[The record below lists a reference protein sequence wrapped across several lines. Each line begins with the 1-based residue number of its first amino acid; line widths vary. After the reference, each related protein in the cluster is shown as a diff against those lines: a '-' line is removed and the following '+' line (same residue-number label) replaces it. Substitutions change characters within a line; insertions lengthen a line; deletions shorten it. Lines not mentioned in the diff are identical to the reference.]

1 MRLILTLFALLFT
14 QLFFNLAHA
23 APQARVAAEQRKSH
37 ANEARPD
44 DRRKESG
51 QSRQKSQSDGPREKT
66 KTAKAKSEKSAKKI
80 VSAKP
85 KAKAQKTAKIKV
97 TPPKKAIKKAM
108 VATAKPVWPPP
119 NWRVKKSR

>member
-44 DRRKESG
+44 DRRK
-51 QSRQKSQSDGPREKT
+51 KADKAAKAKVTAPRKT
-66 KTAKAKSEKSAKKI
+66 KTAKTKSEKSAKRS
-80 VSAKP
+80 SAPNPRPKRRKP
-85 KAKAQKTAKIKV
+85 PRLSHPAEKGY
-97 TPPKKAIKKAM
+97 KKAM

>member
-1 MRLILTLFALLFT
+1 MLMKRGPMT
-14 QLFFNLAHA
+14 
-23 APQARVAAEQRKSH
+23 AE
-37 ANEARPD
+37 
-44 DRRKESG
+44 KEGG

-97 TPPKKAIKKAM
+97 TPPKKGYKKAM

>member
-44 DRRKESG
+44 DRRKKKADKAAKKAKVTAPE
-51 QSRQKSQSDGPREKT
+51 KKT
-66 KTAKAKSEKSAKKI
+66 KTAKTKSEKSAKKI

-85 KAKAQKTAKIKV
+85 KAKAQK
-97 TPPKKAIKKAM
+97 
-108 VATAKPVWPPP
+108 
-119 NWRVKKSR
+119 

>member
-44 DRRKESG
+44 DRRKEGG
-51 QSRQKSQSDGPREKT
+51 QSRQKAKVTAPRKNQDRQGQKREKR
-66 KTAKAKSEKSAKKI
+66 EKI

-97 TPPKKAIKKAM
+97 TPPKKGYKRL
-108 VATAKPVWPPP
+108 WSPP
-119 NWRVKKSR
+119 RSRYGHRQTGA